1 MRKIEKRTV
10 ICMALAILLAAGM
23 AVFLIKYFAEGGKW
37 ASSAFNRH
45 LYDSN
50 GILISG
56 RVLDR
61 DGDVLSDVEGGKRT
75 YYDNV
80 TVRKATLHAVGDLY
94 GKIVG
99 KPLWQLIGG
108 AANAA
113 TAGASA
119 SVPAGAAIG
128 LGSAV
133 ETAAAARRCAEAGYK
148 RVKLK
153 VKPGTALACAQ
164 AVRAALPDMMITLD
178 ANQSFSEREAEELRG
193 LDGLNV
199 AWIEEPLD
207 PRRLPPVG
215 PTDLFSRLARLQR
228 TLRTPICLDESIVRP
243 EDLSRALAQPELRCY
258 ALKLGK
264 CGGVQPALDFV
275 QMARKRGIEVW
286 MGGMYDTGV
295 SRRLHAAFETLSA
308 VGAPGDIG
316 ATARYFSCDITDPP
330 YTAERGMVTLNREGH
345 ASGLGCDLNR
355 SALENVLVER
365 LVIA

>member
-1 MRKIEKRTV
+1 M
-10 ICMALAILLAAGM
+10 
-23 AVFLIKYFAEGGKW
+23 
-37 ASSAFNRH
+37 
-45 LYDSN
+45 
-50 GILISG
+50 
-56 RVLDR
+56 
-61 DGDVLSDVEGGKRT
+61 
-75 YYDNV
+75 
-80 TVRKATLHAVGDLY
+80 
-94 GKIVG
+94 
-99 KPLWQLIGG
+99 
-108 AANAA
+108 
-113 TAGASA
+113 
-119 SVPAGAAIG
+119 
-128 LGSAV
+128 
-133 ETAAAARRCAEAGYK
+133 
-148 RVKLK
+148 KLK

-286 MGGMYDTGV
+286 MGGMCDTGV
-295 SRRLHAAFETLSA
+295 SRRLHAACETLSA

>member
-1 MRKIEKRTV
+1 
-10 ICMALAILLAAGM
+10 MAPRLS
-23 AVFLIKYFAEGGKW
+23 K
-37 ASSAFNRH
+37 
-45 LYDSN
+45 LY
-50 GILISG
+50 LPKHVC
-56 RVLDR
+56 VLDEFPR
-61 DGDVLSDVEGGKRT
+61 TGIGKIDRVALERR
-75 YYDNV
+75 YDQRIEVARV
-80 TVRKATLHAVGDLY
+80 TLHRIRLPFKTPFKTAKATLTHRESIIVEVTDHAGRTGLGECVAFPTDWYLPETLDQDARILHDVLAPIVLREAFLHPSEASAAFAAVPEAKAFPLACGALEPALWDLY

-215 PTDLFSRLARLQR
+215 PTDLFR
-228 TLRTPICLDESIVRP
+228 
-243 EDLSRALAQPELRCY
+243 
-258 ALKLGK
+258 
-264 CGGVQPALDFV
+264 
-275 QMARKRGIEVW
+275 

>member
-1 MRKIEKRTV
+1 MTDHAGRTGLGECV
-10 ICMALAILLAAGM
+10 AFPTDWYLPETLDQDARIL
-23 AVFLIKYFAEGGKW
+23 
-37 ASSAFNRH
+37 H
-45 LYDSN
+45 
-50 GILISG
+50 
-56 RVLDR
+56 
-61 DGDVLSDVEGGKRT
+61 DVLAPIVLREAFLHPSEASAAFAAVPEA
-75 YYDNV
+75 
-80 TVRKATLHAVGDLY
+80 KAFPLACGALEPALWDLY